1 MAQFIKRNSMRH
13 TLGSGEGVGR
23 GRWDGPVVEVGAV
36 AQGNVGFHT
45 IRDFEG
51 RQSLDTVE

>member
-1 MAQFIKRNSMRH
+1 MRH
-13 TLGSGEGVGR
+13 TLGRGEGVGR
-23 GRWDGPVVEVGAV
+23 GRWDGLVVEVGAV